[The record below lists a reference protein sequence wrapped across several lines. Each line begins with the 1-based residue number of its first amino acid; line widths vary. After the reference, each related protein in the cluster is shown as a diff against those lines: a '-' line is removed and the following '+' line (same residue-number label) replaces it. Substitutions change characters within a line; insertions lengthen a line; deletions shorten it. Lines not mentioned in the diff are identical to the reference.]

1 MYQIKYLFLLT
12 TPDWLLEKE
21 KIYHLPQMW
30 WIGYLP
36 SSIEGLIPTTPMLL
50 FGSCWRYGGRSEGE
64 GLEGGEIRF
73 PVEEDEG

>member
-1 MYQIKYLFLLT
+1 
-12 TPDWLLEKE
+12 
-21 KIYHLPQMW
+21 MW
-30 WIGYLP
+30 WTGYLP

-50 FGSCWRYGGRSEGE
+50 FGLCWRYGGRSEGE